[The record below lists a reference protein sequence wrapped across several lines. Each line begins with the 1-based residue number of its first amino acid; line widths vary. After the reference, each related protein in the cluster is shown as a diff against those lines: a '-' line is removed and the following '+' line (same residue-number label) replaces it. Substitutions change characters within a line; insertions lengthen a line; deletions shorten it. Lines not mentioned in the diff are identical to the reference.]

1 MQRPVKEEGIEMQ
14 EAEQLI
20 SLYHT
25 GFIVCLCLAVLSAIL
40 SIVLFFVLDIRGVF
54 DFMTGRAEKRTI
66 RKMQEENAKTGKLR
80 EEYHDP
86 GSSDELYRTPSGSI
100 PPVIYP
106 VTEPANTGTEKTE
119 KMYQTADAG
128 SEETTLLA
136 ENAGDEETT
145 LLNSGEG
152 SFGETVLL
160 TPELEQTLVSA
171 EEEKEKQ
178 NPSRKFII
186 TKENIWIHTNELI

>member
-1 MQRPVKEEGIEMQ
+1 MQ

-25 GFIVCLCLAVLSAIL
+25 GFIVCLCLAILFAVLSVI
-40 SIVLFFVLDIRGVF
+40 IFFVFDIRGVF

-66 RKMQEENAKTGKLR
+66 RKMEEENARTGKLR
-80 EEYHDP
+80 EEYHEP
-86 GSSDELYRTPSGSI
+86 GSSADLYRTPSGSI

-106 VTEPANTGTEKTE
+106 VTEPANTGVEKTE
-119 KMYQTADAG
+119 KMYPPAGIDAG

-136 ENAGDEETT
+136 ENAGIEETT
-145 LLNSGEG
+145 LLNSGEE

-160 TPELEQTLVSA
+160 TPGMKQAIASA
-171 EEEKEKQ
+171 DEKKEKKD
-178 NPSRKFII
+178 SLRKFII

>member
-1 MQRPVKEEGIEMQ
+1 MQ

-25 GFIVCLCLAVLSAIL
+25 GFIVCLCLAVLSAVL

-86 GSSDELYRTPSGSI
+86 GSSAELYRTPSGSI

-119 KMYQTADAG
+119 KMYQTAVAG
-128 SEETTLLA
+128 S
-136 ENAGDEETT
+136 
-145 LLNSGEG
+145 
-152 SFGETVLL
+152 
-160 TPELEQTLVSA
+160 
-171 EEEKEKQ
+171 
-178 NPSRKFII
+178 
-186 TKENIWIHTNELI
+186 